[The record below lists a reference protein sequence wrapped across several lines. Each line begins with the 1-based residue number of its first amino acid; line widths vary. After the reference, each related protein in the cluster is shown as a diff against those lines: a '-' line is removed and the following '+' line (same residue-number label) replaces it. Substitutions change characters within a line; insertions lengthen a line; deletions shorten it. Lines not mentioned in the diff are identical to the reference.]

1 MPRRI
6 PEIKMNDN
14 ASDNEEP
21 EEMHRREITLPDG
34 RYMIFYTF
42 GDEDDLK
49 NEKNEKGED
58 V

>member
-1 MPRRI
+1 
-6 PEIKMNDN
+6 MNETV
-14 ASDNEEP
+14 SDRER
-21 EEMHRREITLPDG
+21 EEMHRREIALPDG

-49 NEKNEKGED
+49 KENDQRED

>member
-1 MPRRI
+1 
-6 PEIKMNDN
+6 MNN
-14 ASDNEEP
+14 NGSDKEL

-49 NEKNEKGED
+49 NEKGEKGED

>member
-1 MPRRI
+1 
-6 PEIKMNDN
+6 MNEN
-14 ASDNEEP
+14 VSDRET
-21 EEMHRREITLPDG
+21 EEMHRREIALPDG

-49 NEKNEKGED
+49 KENDQRDD

>member
-1 MPRRI
+1 
-6 PEIKMNDN
+6 MNDN
-14 ASDNEEP
+14 GSEKDS

-42 GDEDDLK
+42 GDEDELK
-49 NEKNEKGED
+49 KEKNEKRED

>member
-1 MPRRI
+1 
-6 PEIKMNDN
+6 MNDN
-14 ASDNEEP
+14 KER

-42 GDEDDLK
+42 GDDDELK
-49 NEKNEKGED
+49 KETNDQRED

>member
-1 MPRRI
+1 MPQRK
-6 PEIKMNDN
+6 PEVRMNDN
-14 ASDNEEP
+14 GSDKEL

>member
-1 MPRRI
+1 
-6 PEIKMNDN
+6 MNEN
-14 ASDNEEP
+14 GSDKER

-42 GDEDDLK
+42 GDEDELRE
-49 NEKNEKGED
+49 EKNDQRED

>member
-1 MPRRI
+1 
-6 PEIKMNDN
+6 MNDN
-14 ASDNEEP
+14 GSDKEL

-42 GDEDDLK
+42 GDEDELK
-49 NEKNEKGED
+49 KENNDPRED

>member
-1 MPRRI
+1 MS
-6 PEIKMNDN
+6 EN
-14 ASDNEEP
+14 NEH

-42 GDEDDLK
+42 GDEDELK
-49 NEKNEKGED
+49 KENNDQRED

>member
-1 MPRRI
+1 
-6 PEIKMNDN
+6 MNEHG
-14 ASDNEEP
+14 SDKER

-34 RYMIFYTF
+34 RYMVFYTF

-49 NEKNEKGED
+49 KENDQRED

>member
-1 MPRRI
+1 
-6 PEIKMNDN
+6 MNDN
-14 ASDNEEP
+14 RER

-42 GDEDDLK
+42 GDDDELK
-49 NEKNEKGED
+49 KETNDQRED

>member
-1 MPRRI
+1 
-6 PEIKMNDN
+6 MNDN
-14 ASDNEEP
+14 ELDR

-42 GDEDDLK
+42 GDEDELK
-49 NEKNEKGED
+49 KQEGDKSEN

>member
-1 MPRRI
+1 
-6 PEIKMNDN
+6 MNEN
-14 ASDNEEP
+14 GSDKEP
-21 EEMHRREITLPDG
+21 EEMHRREIALPDG

-49 NEKNEKGED
+49 KENDQRED